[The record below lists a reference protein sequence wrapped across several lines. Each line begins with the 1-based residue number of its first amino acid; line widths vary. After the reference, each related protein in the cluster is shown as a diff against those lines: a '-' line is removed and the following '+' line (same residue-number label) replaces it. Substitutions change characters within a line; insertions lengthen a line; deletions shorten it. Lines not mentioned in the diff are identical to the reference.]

1 MDSNNNIE
9 NHEKCHIIDIEKNS
23 KVKKNMVNRLSRIEG
38 QIRGIKKM
46 INDDIY
52 CDDILNQITSVKAA
66 LSGVTKILLE
76 KHIESCVVEKLKNG
90 EEEVMEELMKTVGKM
105 IK

>member
-1 MDSNNNIE
+1 MSEQIESCDKCYIPDIDKNN
-9 NHEKCHIIDIEKNS
+9 
-23 KVKKNMVNRLSRIEG
+23 KVKKNMMNRLSRIEG

-46 INDDIY
+46 IDEDTY
-52 CDDILNQITSVKAA
+52 CDDVLNQITSVKAA

-76 KHIESCVVEKLKNG
+76 KHIETCVVEKLKNG
-90 EEEVMEELMKTVGKM
+90 EEEVMDELMKTIGKM